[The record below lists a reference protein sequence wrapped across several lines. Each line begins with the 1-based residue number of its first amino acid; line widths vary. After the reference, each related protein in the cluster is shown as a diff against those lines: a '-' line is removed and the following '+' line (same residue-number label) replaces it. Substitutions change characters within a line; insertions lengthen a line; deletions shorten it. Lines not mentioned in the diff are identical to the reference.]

1 MTTEHRYKSFGEFW
15 PFYIS
20 EHSRAGTR
28 ILHLIGTTAGI
39 LLLIYFIM
47 IGKWWLFPLALVP
60 GYGGAWLGHF
70 LIEKNKPA
78 TFQYPL
84 WSFIGDYKM
93 IALMITGRIGREL
106 AENENISDRSNKS
119 YRISN

>member
-1 MTTEHRYKSFGEFW
+1 MAEHRYKSFEEFW

-20 EHSRAGTR
+20 EHSRLGTR
-28 ILHLIGTTAGI
+28 ILHLIGTTSGI
-39 LLLIYFIM
+39 LLVIYFIL
-47 IGKWWLFPLALVP
+47 IGKWYLFPLALVP

-78 TFQYPL
+78 TFQYPV

-93 IALMITGRIGREL
+93 IALMITGRIGQE
-106 AENENISDRSNKS
+106 ISKTQKEH
-119 YRISN
+119 